1 MAATGSITLS
11 ESLEDYL
18 EAIFC
23 IIQEKQA
30 ARAKD
35 IGKWL
40 KVGSSSVTGALHAL
54 ADRGLINYAP
64 YDVITL
70 TEQGAVAAQGV
81 AKRHKALRDF
91 FVKVLA
97 IDAIEADVAACKM
110 EHAVSKDIL
119 QRFVK
124 FVKFVE
130 ECPRGGG
137 MKWIESFE
145 HYCNCEQCT
154 EDAIGATNN
163 KNIGI

>member
-1 MAATGSITLS
+1 MTVASGVKLS

-35 IGKWL
+35 ISKWL
-40 KVGSSSVTGALHAL
+40 KVGRSSVTGALHAL

-70 TEQGAVAAQGV
+70 TDEGNSIARGV
-81 AKRHKALRDF
+81 ARRHEVLRDF

-97 IDAIEADVAACKM
+97 VDAIEADTAACKM
-110 EHAVSKDIL
+110 EHAVSKGIL

-124 FVKFVE
+124 FVKFIE
-130 ECPRGGG
+130 ECPRDGD
-137 MKWIESFE
+137 MKWVESFE
-145 HYCNCEQCT
+145 YYCSCDECA
-154 EDAIGATNN
+154 EDTKASKG
-163 KNIGI
+163 